1 MRRILSFVLL
11 LLLPCALRA
20 DEVLGYYRFP
30 ALHGDVVVFGAE
42 GDLWR
47 VDRRGGIATRLT
59 THPAEETD
67 PAISPDGRTL
77 AFSARYEGPSE
88 VYTMPVD
95 GGLPVR
101 RTWEGGTRVVDWT
114 PGGEILY
121 ATAQLSDLPNVQLV
135 RLDPATWKRELLPLA
150 QAADGSFTPDGKSLF
165 FTRFAFQGSHTKRY
179 KGGTAQNVWRFRDGD
194 AEAAPLTADFTGTS
208 KEPMVWNGRIY
219 FVSDRDGTMNLW
231 SMDENGKDLRQH
243 TSHHGWDV
251 ASPSLSGDRIVY
263 QLGADLR
270 IFDIAASQDAPLS
283 VRLISDFDQLRE
295 TWVQEPMPFVTS
307 LDLSPS
313 GDRVAVTA
321 RGQVFVIP
329 VKPGRTVEVT
339 RKPGVRYREARFLPD
354 GKSVLALS
362 DETGEVEL
370 WKLPANGVGKPEQL
384 TTDGKVLRWEG
395 VPSPDG
401 KWIAHRDKNRQLWVL
416 DPKTRKQTRIATS
429 TSAFG
434 DLGDLT
440 WSPDSRWLAYSMPT
454 PNTFQRLFLYSV
466 ETGAVTPLTSDRF
479 NSWSPA
485 WSRDGKWIYF
495 LSDRELRTLVPSPW
509 GTRQPEPYLA
519 STDKIF
525 GIALKKGLRSP
536 FQAPDEL
543 HPAEKEGEE
552 EGEDAKDKKDEKDSK
567 EKKDGKA
574 VKVEIDLEG
583 LRERL
588 FEIPAPA
595 GNYGTLQTS
604 DGHLFWSEIQP
615 DFEESSTS
623 LRALPFDP
631 EAEEPATVM
640 EDIEN
645 YTLSPDGKKLLVR
658 KEDGIYVFDANGE
671 APAEEAL
678 GKAKVDLSG
687 WKFAFNP
694 REQWR
699 QMFREAWRLERD
711 YFYDLK
717 MHGVDWPAMLEKYQ
731 PLSLRVTSR
740 GELDDLLAQM
750 VSELSALHTFVGG
763 GEARKGSDE
772 IDVASLGAAL
782 TRDEA
787 AGGWR
792 VERLYRADPDL
803 PSETGPL
810 LAPGVGL
817 K

>member
-11 LLLPCALRA
+11 LLTPCASGA

-30 ALHGDVVVFGAE
+30 ALHDDTVVFCAE

-47 VDRRGGIATRLT
+47 VDRQGGIATRLT
-59 THPAEETD
+59 THPAEETH

-77 AFSARYEGPSE
+77 AFSARYEGPAE

-101 RTWEGGTRVVDWT
+101 RTWEGESARVVGWT
-114 PGGEILY
+114 PKGEILY
-121 ATAQLSDLPNVQLV
+121 ASTHFSDLPNAQLV
-135 RLDPATWKRELLPLA
+135 RLDPATGKRELLPLA
-150 QAADGSFTPDGKSLF
+150 QASEGSFTADGKALF

-179 KGGTAQNVWRFRDGD
+179 KGGTAQSVWRFRDGD
-194 AEAAPLTADFTGTS
+194 PEATPLTADFAGTS

-251 ASPSLSGDRIVY
+251 ASPGLSAGRIVY

-270 IFDIAASQDAPLS
+270 IFDIAANQDAPLP
-283 VRLISDFDQLRE
+283 VRLVSDFDQLRE
-295 TWVQEPMPFVTS
+295 TWIQEPMGFVTS
-307 LDLSPS
+307 LDLSSS
-313 GDRVAVTA
+313 GDRIAVTA

-329 VKPGRTVEVT
+329 VKPGRIVEVT

-354 GKSVLALS
+354 GKSVMALS

-370 WKLPANGVGKPEQL
+370 WKFPANGVGKSEQL
-384 TTDGKVLRWEG
+384 TSDGKVLRWEG

-401 KWIAHRDKNRQLWVL
+401 KWIAHRDKDRQLWVL
-416 DPKTRKQTRIATS
+416 NLQTRKQTRVATS
-429 TSAFG
+429 TAG
-434 DLGDLT
+434 DIDDLT
-440 WSPDSRWLAYSMPT
+440 WSPDSRWLAYSVPS
-454 PNTFQRLFLYSV
+454 PNTFQRIFLYRL

-509 GTRQPEPYLA
+509 GTRQPDPYLA

-536 FQAPDEL
+536 FQKSDEL
-543 HPAEKEGEE
+543 HPAKEEEEE
-552 EGEDAKDKKDEKDSK
+552 EGGKDEKEKK
-567 EKKDGKA
+567 EKKE
-574 VKVEIDLEG
+574 VRVEIEVEG
-583 LRERL
+583 LAERL
-588 FEIPAPA
+588 FEVPAPA
-595 GNYGTLQTS
+595 GNYNALRASG
-604 DGHLFWSEIQP
+604 GHLFWVEIKP
-615 DFEESSTS
+615 GFEKNAATLLS
-623 LRALPFDP
+623 LPFDS
-631 EAEEPATVM
+631 ETEEPATVM
-640 EDIEN
+640 EDIEE
-645 YTLSPDGKKLLVR
+645 YSLSSDSMKLLVR
-658 KEDGIYVFDANGE
+658 KEDALFVFDASGE
-671 APAEEAL
+671 APAAEGLE
-678 GKAKVDLSG
+678 KSKVDLSG

-711 YFYDLK
+711 YFYDPR

-750 VSELSALHTFVGG
+750 VSELSAL
-763 GEARKGSDE
+763 
-772 IDVASLGAAL
+772 
-782 TRDEA
+782 
-787 AGGWR
+787 
-792 VERLYRADPDL
+792 
-803 PSETGPL
+803 
-810 LAPGVGL
+810 
-817 K
+817 